1 MKKLFLTL
9 ASILAVVG
17 LSSCSSEEPNA
28 AAESFEDVNVNKE
41 VKVLSYETFANPD
54 DVTLSADA
62 VTVSVS
68 NDYLE
73 SKGLAINEGDVLD
86 VWQSVNTMP
95 VIRKVQSVKN
105 EGGRTVVTTEA
116 GGIADVIND
125 GEFILSCKPYVN
137 PAAQGEARYMSDAHT
152 YHPVAIIRHDVEGN
166 IVGTAETAE
175 QIVSRGE
182 YTYNGRLFE
191 ETYEVNKT
199 FADPKNIVS
208 VGIKDG
214 YVKPYVDV
222 DFYLKIETLAIQK
235 FQALFTG
242 GIEASLPV
250 VANAEATYNWS
261 INKDLFTSPTFS
273 FVFNIASVP
282 VEVSVSAKLLLEA
295 EASAKAQFGATMPF
309 KYKGEFT
316 CGPKYDR
323 DNKDNGYKG
332 WEFYHSFTHK
342 KEGGIEAL
350 KISGDAAINASA
362 GVYAQVNA
370 MVYGVA
376 GPSLK
381 VGPRFTTTNTL
392 VGLGVPNRFNLTSKG
407 EFQVGGTIGA
417 HLTLPV
423 IGTLLPNG
431 GKIADWDE
439 DFVLFHANLW
449 DINRSVVLNQVV
461 INY

>member
-9 ASILAVVG
+9 ASVLAVVG
-17 LSSCSSEEPNA
+17 LSSCSSEEPA
-28 AAESFEDVNVNKE
+28 AAQQFEDVQVNKE
-41 VKVLSYETFANPD
+41 VKVLSYESFTNAD

-68 NDYLE
+68 NDYLA
-73 SKGLAINEGDVLD
+73 SKGMEINEGDVLD
-86 VWQSVNTMP
+86 VWQSINTMP
-95 VIRKVQSVKN
+95 VIRKVQSIKK
-105 EGGRTVVTTEA
+105 EGNRTIVTTEA

-137 PAAQGEARYMSDAHT
+137 ESATGEARYMSDAHT
-152 YHPVAIIRHDVEGN
+152 YHPVVVIRHDVEGS
-166 IVGTAETAE
+166 IVGEAETAV
-175 QIVSRGE
+175 QIASRGE
-182 YTYNGRLFE
+182 YTYNGRLYE
-191 ETYEVNKT
+191 ETYTVNKT
-199 FADPKNIVS
+199 FADPNNIVS

-222 DFYLKIETLAIQK
+222 DFYLKIETLSIQK

-250 VANAEATYNWS
+250 VARADASYNWE
-261 INKDLFTSPTFS
+261 IHKDLFTSPTFT

-282 VEVSVSAKLLLEA
+282 VEVSVTGKLLLEA
-295 EASAKAQFGATMPF
+295 EAAAKAQFGATMPF
-309 KYKGEFT
+309 KYKGQFT

-350 KISGDAAINASA
+350 TISGEAAITASA
-362 GVYAQVNA
+362 GIYAQVDA
-370 MVYGVA
+370 MVYGCA

-381 VGPRFTTTNTL
+381 VGPKFSTTNTIT
-392 VGLGVPNRFNLTSKG
+392 GLGVPNRFNLNSKG

-423 IGTLLPNG
+423 IGSLLPNG

-449 DINRSVVLNQVV
+449 EINRSVVLNQVV